1 MNVRR
6 NLQILTC
13 RTQTFVVI
21 IWFLTS
27 WNTTRDRKCQLDQQ
41 ITQRWWRKKNSW
53 RFNFNREINAS
64 WSEKNNGLFKLLLVA
79 PTYNIDQ
86 LDKLKTKCDHN
97 FLFWVFYWSCFL
109 RVICKQIGDES
120 LLRCQTFWCSYCN
133 WEVNKKMQV
142 TLHRN
147 ERAALLR
154 GKTKTKTR
162 KCFRD

>member
-1 MNVRR
+1 MNERITR
-6 NLQILTC
+6 WMSGDILTC

-97 FLFWVFYWSCFL
+97 FLSRIFYWSCFL

-120 LLRCQTFWCSYCN
+120 LLRCQTFCCCYCN
-133 WEVNKKMQV
+133 WEVNKNNASYFASKW
-142 TLHRN
+142 
-147 ERAALLR
+147 ESCP
-154 GKTKTKTR
+154 R
-162 KCFRD
+162 KRKN

>member
-97 FLFWVFYWSCFL
+97 FLSWIFYWSCFL

-120 LLRCQTFWCSYCN
+120 LLRCQTFCCCYCN
-133 WEVNKKMQV
+133 WEVKKNNV
-142 TLHRN
+142 SYFASKW
-147 ERAALLR
+147 ESCP
-154 GKTKTKTR
+154 R
-162 KCFRD
+162 KRKN

>member
-97 FLFWVFYWSCFL
+97 FLSWIFYWSCFL

-120 LLRCQTFWCSYCN
+120 LLRCQTFCCCYCN
-133 WEVNKKMQV
+133 WEVNKNNVSYFASKW
-142 TLHRN
+142 
-147 ERAALLR
+147 ESCP
-154 GKTKTKTR
+154 R
-162 KCFRD
+162 KRKN